1 MISVCIPIYNFDISQ
16 LLEEISKQS
25 NQIDA
30 PNEII
35 LIDDCSSEAYKKL
48 NKISCKK
55 QTYIELDKNVGRA
68 EIRNLFLRYA
78 NFEHLLFL
86 DCDSIIISKDFLS
99 NYVESIRQRNSDV
112 VCGGRIYDDEKPER
126 NKMLRWKYGKRRESQ
141 PIELRETIPNKSF
154 MTNNFLISR
163 KTLEEVKF
171 DQRITEYG
179 HEDTL
184 FGFELKKKGI
194 LIEHIENPV
203 LNGDVEDN
211 ADFLAKTEKGVVNL
225 INILNNTDHDLDFIN
240 DVTILSTYEKL
251 KAKGL
256 IPFVNLVFIV
266 LKPLLQFL
274 FVRGYVNLRLFD
286 FYKLG
291 KLIQGFKNY
300 KT

>member
-1 MISVCIPIYNFDISQ
+1 MISICIPIYNFDISQ
-16 LLEEISKQS
+16 LLEEISRQS
-25 NQIDA
+25 KQIDA
-30 PNEII
+30 PSEII

-48 NKISCKK
+48 NEISCKK

-251 KAKGL
+251 KSKGL
-256 IPFVNLVFIV
+256 TPLVYLVFIV